1 MQSHRIIH
9 YRDPIVRTH
18 PTSDQTLS
26 LPYTITGH
34 WQGIAGAVLLVF
46 NSCALADGAMD
57 RCLTIESSVKRLAC
71 FEELTR
77 SRQPVQEERVTEE
90 QEPTP
95 RPAPSPAETNA
106 QPEQL
111 PFLVTS
117 HIVSVRR
124 NTRYDPHVMT
134 LANGEVWREN
144 EANVQRIKSNQDV
157 VITRGALNY
166 SMRLQ
171 NGRTIL
177 VRKVR

>member
-1 MQSHRIIH
+1 MQSHHFIH
-9 YRDPIVRTH
+9 YRDPIVRTP
-18 PTSDQTLS
+18 PTSHQAVP
-26 LPYTITGH
+26 LPHTIAVQ
-34 WQGIAGAVLLVF
+34 WRGIAGAIILVF
-46 NSCALADGAMD
+46 NSGALADGAMD
-57 RCLTIESSVKRLAC
+57 KCLTIESSVKRLAC

-77 SRQPVQEERVTEE
+77 SRRPVPKERAAEERA
-90 QEPTP
+90 PTP
-95 RPAPSPAETNA
+95 RPAPSNA
-106 QPEQL
+106 QTDLQPEQL
-111 PFLVTS
+111 QFVVTS